1 MYGSKQ
7 DKSESYPLA
16 GVEGVLGVLGVRG
29 AIVKARI

>member
-1 MYGSKQ
+1 MYGGKQ